1 MATAEI
7 KVVTLEL
14 PKLHEMMIESAKE
27 GVKQYVK
34 EQEENQTH
42 AEPTIPMPEIVNSRR
57 YGSRNTVAKYR
68 DEIMAEDD
76 NQSIVVKRGSRYYF
90 DPAKFDDWFM
100 KRKKINEEKLKVDPR
115 LRR

>member
-27 GVKQYVK
+27 GVKRYIK

-42 AEPTIPMPEIVNSRR
+42 A
-57 YGSRNTVAKYR
+57 
-68 DEIMAEDD
+68 D
-76 NQSIVVKRGSRYYF
+76 VV
-90 DPAKFDDWFM
+90 
-100 KRKKINEEKLKVDPR
+100 IQ
-115 LRR
+115 